1 MGLKRP
7 IQQTAETHPCSSATF
22 WANGST
28 DFPSTRADM
37 ISRDQRNILHLDLD
51 SFFVSVERIHNKALI
66 GMPVIIGA
74 DSDRGVVA
82 SCSYEARK
90 YGVRSAM
97 PMKMAKQLCPE
108 AVVVRGNSGEYMR
121 KSDEVTEIIRARVPL
136 FEKTSVDE
144 FYVDF
149 TGTEKFFG
157 AMKLA
162 AELRHYIRK
171 ESGLPNSFGLSI
183 NKTVSKVATN
193 EAKPNG
199 QLQVERGTEK
209 TFLAPKPIEAIPG
222 VGEKTAHLLRSMG
235 VMKIHTMQE
244 LPIDLMK
251 RLLGEHGPVLWR
263 KANGIDDSP
272 VVAWHERK
280 SIGTER
286 TFERDTIDIVKLK
299 GMLTAMAESL
309 TFQLRK
315 GDKLTSCVAVKVR
328 YADFETHTQQQRIA
342 YTACD
347 HIVLPLVHELFRKL
361 YDRRQRIRL
370 IGVRFSHL
378 VGGGHQM
385 DAFSD
390 TEEAMNLYQ
399 AMDRIRKRF
408 GDRTVMRAAGMEARS
423 IGRMDNPFDGQ
434 APVLLANRRT

>member
-1 MGLKRP
+1 M
-7 IQQTAETHPCSSATF
+7 TT
-22 WANGST
+22 
-28 DFPSTRADM
+28 
-37 ISRDQRNILHLDLD
+37 DQRTILHLDLD
-51 SFFVSVERIHNKALI
+51 SFFVSVERIAHPELKGKPIL
-66 GMPVIIGA
+66 IGA

-82 SCSYEARK
+82 SCSYEARTF
-90 YGVRSAM
+90 GVRSAM

-108 AVVVRGNSGEYMR
+108 AIILRGNSGAYMQ
-121 KSDEVTEIIRARVPL
+121 KSDEVTEIIREKVPL

-149 TGTEKFFG
+149 SGTEKFFG
-157 AMKLA
+157 AMQLA
-162 AELRHYIRK
+162 TELKRHI
-171 ESGLPNSFGLSI
+171 EQETGLPNSFGLSI

-193 EAKPNG
+193 DAKPNG
-199 QLQVERGTEK
+199 QKRVERGTEK
-209 TFLAPKPIEAIPG
+209 PFLAPKPIEAIPG
-222 VGEKTAHLLRSMG
+222 VGERTAHLLRSMG
-235 VMKIHTMQE
+235 VMRIATMQE

-272 VVAWHERK
+272 VIAWHERK
-280 SIGTER
+280 SISTER
-286 TFERDTIDIVKLK
+286 TFERDTIDVVKLR

-309 TFQLRK
+309 AFHLRK
-315 GDKLTSCVAVKVR
+315 GAKLTSCVAVKIR
-328 YADFETHTQQQRIA
+328 YADFDTHTRQQRIP

-347 HIVLPLVHELFRKL
+347 HLILPVVHELFRTL

-385 DAFSD
+385 NVFTD

-399 AMDRIRKRF
+399 AMDKIRKRF
-408 GDRTVMRAAGMEARS
+408 GDRTVMRASGMDARS

>member
-1 MGLKRP
+1 M
-7 IQQTAETHPCSSATF
+7 F
-22 WANGST
+22 AN
-28 DFPSTRADM
+28 
-37 ISRDQRNILHLDLD
+37 DQRIIVHLDLD
-51 SFFVSVERIHNKALI
+51 SFFVSVECLHDKSLI
-66 GMPVIIGA
+66 GKPVLIGA

-82 SCSYEARK
+82 SCSYEARRF
-90 YGVRSAM
+90 GIRSAM
-97 PMKMAKQLCPE
+97 PMRMAKQLCPE
-108 AVVVRGNSGEYMR
+108 AIILRGNSGEYME
-121 KSDEVTEIIRARVPL
+121 KSDEVTEIIRGQVPL

-149 TGTEKFFG
+149 TGTERFFG

-162 AELRHYIRK
+162 TELRQHIARQT
-171 ESGLPNSFGLSI
+171 GLPNSFGLSI

-193 EAKPNG
+193 TAKPNNFR
-199 QLQVERGTEK
+199 QVERGTEK
-209 TFLAPKPIEAIPG
+209 PFLAPMAIEAIPG
-222 VGEKTAHLLRSMG
+222 VGSKTAHLLRSMG
-235 VMKIHTMQE
+235 VARIHTMQE
-244 LPIDLMK
+244 LPVDLMQ

-280 SIGTER
+280 SISTER
-286 TFERDTIDIVKLK
+286 TFERDTIDVVKLR

-309 TFQLRK
+309 AFQLRK
-315 GDKLTSCVAVKVR
+315 GAKLTSCVAVKVR
-328 YADFETHTQQQRIA
+328 YADFETHTRQQRIG

-347 HIVLPLVHELFRKL
+347 HIILPLIHDLFRTL

-385 DAFSD
+385 DAFTD

-399 AMDRIRKRF
+399 AMDKIRRRF
-408 GDRTVMRAAGMEARS
+408 GDRTVMRAAGMDAHS

-434 APVLLANRRT
+434 APVLLANRRS

>member
-1 MGLKRP
+1 M
-7 IQQTAETHPCSSATF
+7 
-22 WANGST
+22 N
-28 DFPSTRADM
+28 
-37 ISRDQRNILHLDLD
+37 RNILHLDLD
-51 SFFVSVERIHNKALI
+51 SFFVSVERLAHPELKGKPIL
-66 GMPVIIGA
+66 IGA

-82 SCSYEARK
+82 ACSYEARAF
-90 YGVRSAM
+90 GVRSAM
-97 PMKMAKQLCPE
+97 PMRLAKQLCPE
-108 AVVVRGNSGEYMR
+108 AIVLRGNSGAYMK
-121 KSDEVTEIIRARVPL
+121 KSDEVTEVIRERVPL

-149 TGTEKFFG
+149 TGTERFFG
-157 AMKLA
+157 ALKLS
-162 AELRHYIRK
+162 AELKRMIEK
-171 ESGLPNSFGLSI
+171 ETGLPNSFGLSA
-183 NKTVSKVATN
+183 NKTVSKVATDD
-193 EAKPNG
+193 AKPNG
-199 QLQVERGTEK
+199 QLRVEHGTEK
-209 TFLAPKPIEAIPG
+209 AYLAPKPIEAIPG
-222 VGEKTAHLLRSMG
+222 VGQKTAHLLRSMG
-235 VMKIHTMQE
+235 VARVQTMQE
-244 LPIDLMK
+244 LPPDLMH
-251 RLLGEHGPVLWR
+251 RLLGEHGRVLWR

-286 TFERDTIDIVKLK
+286 TFERDTIDVVKLK

-309 TFQLRK
+309 AFQLRK
-315 GDKLTSCVAVKVR
+315 GGKLTSCVAVKVR
-328 YADFETHTQQQRIA
+328 YADLETHTQQQRIP

-347 HIVLPLVHELFRKL
+347 HLILPTVHELFRKL

-385 DAFSD
+385 DAFTD

>member
-1 MGLKRP
+1 M
-7 IQQTAETHPCSSATF
+7 
-22 WANGST
+22 
-28 DFPSTRADM
+28 
-37 ISRDQRNILHLDLD
+37 QRTIVHLDLD
-51 SFFVSVERIHNKALI
+51 SFFVSVERIHRKELM
-66 GMPVIIGA
+66 GKPVLIGA

-82 SCSYEARK
+82 SCSYEARTF
-90 YGVRSAM
+90 GVRSAM
-97 PMKMAKQLCPE
+97 PMRMAKQLCPE
-108 AVVVRGNSGEYMR
+108 AIILRGNSGEYMK
-121 KSDEVTEIIRARVPL
+121 KSDEVTEIIRSKVPL

-144 FYVDF
+144 FYVDL
-149 TGTEKFFG
+149 TGTDKFFG

-162 AELRHYIRK
+162 MELRQYITE

-193 EAKPNG
+193 TAKPNNYR
-199 QLQVERGTEK
+199 QVERGTEK
-209 TFLAPKPIEAIPG
+209 PFLAPMAIEAIPG

-235 VMKIHTMQE
+235 VMRIHTMQE
-244 LPIDLMK
+244 LPIELMQ

-272 VVAWHERK
+272 VIPWHERK
-280 SIGTER
+280 SISTER
-286 TFERDTIDIVKLK
+286 TFERDTIDVVKLR

-309 TFQLRK
+309 AFQLRK
-315 GDKLTSCVAVKVR
+315 GQKLTSCVAVKVR
-328 YADFETHTQQQRIA
+328 YADFETHTKQQRIG

-347 HIVLPLVHELFRKL
+347 HIILPIIHELFRTA

-385 DAFSD
+385 DAFTD
-390 TEEAMNLYQ
+390 TAEAMNLYQ
-399 AMDRIRKRF
+399 AMDKVRKRF
-408 GDRTVMRAAGMEARS
+408 GDRTVMRASGMGAHS

-434 APVLLANRRT
+434 APVLLANRRA

>member
-1 MGLKRP
+1 M
-7 IQQTAETHPCSSATF
+7 SS
-22 WANGST
+22 NE
-28 DFPSTRADM
+28 
-37 ISRDQRNILHLDLD
+37 QRNILHLDLD
-51 SFFVSVERIHNKALI
+51 SFFVSVECLAHPELI
-66 GMPVIIGA
+66 GKPVLIGA

-82 SCSYEARK
+82 SCSYEARR
-90 YGVRSAM
+90 YGIRSAM
-97 PMKMAKQLCPE
+97 PMRMAKQLCPQ
-108 AVVVRGNSGEYMR
+108 AIILRGNSGAYME
-121 KSDEVTEIIRARVPL
+121 KSDEVTEIIRQKVPL

-162 AELRHYIRK
+162 TELRHYISK
-171 ESGLPNSFGLSI
+171 ETGLPNSFGLSV

-193 EAKPNG
+193 DAKPNG

-209 TFLAPKPIEAIPG
+209 PFLAPKPIEAIPG
-222 VGEKTAHLLRSMG
+222 VGDKTAHLLRSMG
-235 VMKIHTMQE
+235 VARIQTMQE
-244 LPIDLMK
+244 LPIDLMQ

-272 VVAWHERK
+272 VIAWHERK
-280 SIGTER
+280 SISTER
-286 TFERDTIDIVKLK
+286 TFEQDTIDTVKLH

-309 TFQLRK
+309 AFQLRK
-315 GDKLTSCVAVKVR
+315 GAKLTSCIAVKIR
-328 YADFETHTQQQRIA
+328 YADFETHTKQQRIG

-347 HIVLPLVHELFRKL
+347 HVILPIIHDLFRSL

-385 DAFSD
+385 DAFTD

-399 AMDRIRKRF
+399 AMDKVRKRF
-408 GDRTVMRAAGMEARS
+408 GDRMVMRASGMEAHS

-434 APVLLANRRT
+434 APILLANRRT